1 MPKIIFTNGCFD
13 IIHRGHIELLK
24 YASSLGEKLIVGL
37 NTDESVRKNKGPE
50 RPYNTESDRKAVLE
64 SIRWVDEVVLFNEKT
79 PIDLINIIKPDII
92 VKGSDYFAE
101 DVVGKEIAKIVIFE
115 KIDGLST
122 TKTIKNISN
131 R

>member
-24 YASSLGEKLIVGL
+24 HASSLGEKLIVGL

-92 VKGSDYFAE
+92 VKGSDYSAE

>member
-1 MPKIIFTNGCFD
+1 MPKVIFTNGCFD
-13 IIHRGHIELLK
+13 IIHRGHVELLK
-24 YASSLGEKLIVGL
+24 YASSLGEKLVVGL

-50 RPYNTESDRKAVLE
+50 RPFNTQDDRKAVLQ

-79 PIDLINIIKPDII
+79 PINLINRIKPDII
-92 VKGSDYFAE
+92 VKGSDYSKE
-101 DVVGKEIAKIVIFE
+101 EVVGKDIAEIVIFK

-122 TKTIKNISN
+122 TKTIKNIGN